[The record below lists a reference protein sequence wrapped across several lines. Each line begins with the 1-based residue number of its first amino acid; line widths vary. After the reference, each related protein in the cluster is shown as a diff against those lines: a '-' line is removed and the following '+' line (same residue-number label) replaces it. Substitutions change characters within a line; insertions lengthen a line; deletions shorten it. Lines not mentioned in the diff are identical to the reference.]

1 MFRCLV
7 SSQLILTVQM
17 YLRDI
22 KCKWIATGKKLHF
35 TAIISCLFWN
45 EDHCIYEKMLKSIFF
60 YLWGQARHQIARN
73 DPGIYFSSN
82 KAYMYKIIKWNLS
95 GAVYHRKWIWFFL
108 RLIKTISTHSGACSS
123 GWRSAACAQCA
134 TNPSCGSTLM
144 PRRVPR
150 VLWSQRK
157 CEVGREETIP
167 LLGKKTQLHL
177 ND

>member
-1 MFRCLV
+1 MFSFITIDLNSTDVFERH
-7 SSQLILTVQM
+7 QM
-17 YLRDI
+17 QVN
-22 KCKWIATGKKLHF
+22 CNGKKITFYSHYFVFILERRPLYIWENAQKHF
-35 TAIISCLFWN
+35 LLFVGAG
-45 EDHCIYEKMLKSIFF
+45 K
-60 YLWGQARHQIARN
+60 APIARN

-108 RLIKTISTHSGACSS
+108 RPIKTISTHSGACSS